1 MKNIFFIVL
10 FSVISQAQT
19 FKTDK
24 IVVDK
29 TTKLPL
35 SNVSVYNNQD
45 NSITNND
52 GVFVFVSNNNE
63 IYFDLLGYTPVKST
77 FDDITKLDTIFME
90 PKTFV
95 LDEVIVTNLE
105 PFMKK
110 VFDKI
115 GDNYI
120 SNYTVNFFL
129 RNILKRDNNVVK
141 LQDISAKRIKN
152 QGNVDDEIEVLN
164 MRKTS
169 LLDKEEIG
177 DLKFPNFNEFFS
189 PPIIPIDNCLFTEEN
204 YYEAN
209 CRKISFETKEKT
221 DRGQT
226 LKGYYIINRIDY
238 AIVEYFISMYDN
250 PEVVPIQK
258 IMLSGMQYRTKKYDR
273 FVQYV
278 KNVSLNK
285 YYLSNSKLD
294 SEVEVLA
301 GNKIDKTFLF
311 KLSMEYFTTNS
322 VFNEK
327 IHSNFSVDKDIF
339 KAKFTYSADFWDNQ
353 NQLPLTLELKSFLTR
368 VMENKD
374 KKKEYEIIGNF

>member
-10 FSVISQAQT
+10 FNVISQAQT

-177 DLKFPNFNEFFS
+177 DLKFPNLNEFFS

-311 KLSMEYFTTNS
+311 KLSMDYFTTNS

-339 KAKFTYSADFWDNQ
+339 KAKFPYSADYWDNQ
-353 NQLPLTLELKSFLTR
+353 NQLPLTLELKSFLTT